1 MFRALA
7 LAMIFGL
14 FSGNFGPAGAQ
25 NQPPEPAADRY
36 RFQVTDQ
43 GVLRLDS
50 RTGRI
55 SQCTVGA
62 SGAICRSA
70 PDERAALEG
79 EIARLEADNAALRKQ
94 LADRGLTA
102 PPPVPP
108 MSIPGV
114 ADKSTGPDGTSQPE
128 RGRFRTAID
137 TAWRSLVAIMARMK
151 NTLQNER

>member
-1 MFRALA
+1 MLRALA

-25 NQPPEPAADRY
+25 NRPQEPLADRY
-36 RFQVTDQ
+36 SFQVTDQ

-50 RTGRI
+50 RTGQI

-70 PDERAALEG
+70 PDERAALES

-94 LADRGLTA
+94 LADRSLTA

-108 MSIPGV
+108 ASIPGV
-114 ADKSTGPDGTSQPE
+114 ADKSPGPDGNSLPE
-128 RGRFRTAID
+128 RGRLRTAID
-137 TAWRSLVAIMARMK
+137 TAWRSLVAMMARMK
-151 NTLQNER
+151 SALHTDR